1 MARLLLCFPLAGICQ
16 GSQDRGL
23 QVLVKLEN
31 LSGAAMHTLEVAMG
45 PAPPDVLLLGRKIY
59 RYLRTDGVWD
69 RKAHVYREATTL
81 KAPRNVVRKLT
92 ASQKPP
98 RAEQAPRKRA

>member
-1 MARLLLCFPLAGICQ
+1 M
-16 GSQDRGL
+16 